1 MNRGPPRVSMRYIMT
16 IFICESW
23 KAAFAGNLF
32 TVTPQ
37 RLLLFTFLWGR
48 RRSWAL
54 LSLPSFSGSLHHFE
68 RVRDKSALGC
78 HGDRSTAETHLCN
91 GFLLKDGRFHIR
103 NSPASSP
110 SLPDVIRAANVTR
123 STASQ
128 LLSIF
133 FKWKRKRSSLMTE
146 FYIYSQTKSRVSSC
160 CLITLTFCV

>member
-1 MNRGPPRVSMRYIMT
+1 MNWGSPRVSMRYIMT

-23 KAAFAGNLF
+23 KAAFAGNPF

-37 RLLLFTFLWGR
+37 RVLLFTFLWGR

-91 GFLLKDGRFHIR
+91 GFLLKRWKISHKKLSCELTITPWCDKGRQCDAF
-103 NSPASSP
+103 NCQS
-110 SLPDVIRAANVTR
+110 VTE
-123 STASQ
+123 Q
-128 LLSIF
+128 HFLQM
-133 FKWKRKRSSLMTE
+133 KKK
-146 FYIYSQTKSRVSSC
+146 
-160 CLITLTFCV
+160 TLEPNDWILYLFTN